1 MGLTIRLPGWNVSVR
16 LKHSGVKNF
25 ITWALKFCLKVVRL
39 PLKSGG
45 GPEDP
50 HAWPGWRAW
59 VRKRGRAGEK
69 DFCDIHARQITRH
82 PREYH
87 TEPHSAGLIKKNHP
101 GGREKIG
108 EKFRDPAPRGRDQ
121 GSGQTVVLNYF
132 DE

>member
-1 MGLTIRLPGWNVSVR
+1 MGLTIGLPGWNVSVR

-82 PREYH
+82 PREYVV
-87 TEPHSAGLIKKNHP
+87 L
-101 GGREKIG
+101 
-108 EKFRDPAPRGRDQ
+108 RGRDLLDGGHEDLGDR
-121 GSGQTVVLNYF
+121 GSPNSREWQVVAIGRL
-132 DE
+132 DR